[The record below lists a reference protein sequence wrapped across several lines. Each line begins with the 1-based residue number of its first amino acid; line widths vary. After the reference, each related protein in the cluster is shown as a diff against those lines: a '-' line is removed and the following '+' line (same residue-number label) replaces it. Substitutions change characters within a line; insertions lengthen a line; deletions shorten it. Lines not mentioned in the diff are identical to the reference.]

1 MDFILRKLD
10 NRIAISEEK
19 TVDMQT
25 LLRERIEYIFYL
37 ILGCFWNE
45 SIDVVDIE
53 KKSRIVENFYKMS
66 IGEVVEAIRMLDMGY
81 KYLSKKDLQIINK
94 YPSLRNEAMGHG
106 YTHADNEIALESELK
121 DLYEDLKKI
130 SFIKREYDIVLVE
143 AQMRD
148 KYVGIRFNGESGTPV
163 RWSCPKEILEG
174 EWTENSVY
182 LLDGEMNYYRITPFV
197 TIADKG
203 ESIFVFQS
211 LADKL
216 SGRVKMSQLFRSGTI
231 EMRYEEMIMIS
242 YESERRRISVN
253 GTIMNYFDKNHGKY
267 IDVAIEKKINNFLGK
282 NRANV
287 QATIWGHGGVG
298 KTACIQNICLNKFNG
313 LKCEFSYIVFLSAK
327 DRMLDPKTGE
337 IVEIKNLRSYE
348 EIIDSIMAVV
358 FDENS
363 KDEKLEEK
371 EEKIFNISSKILL
384 VIDDYET
391 FPDNEKEKI
400 QEFINHLNIDY
411 FKVVITTRNRRLST
425 GVEISS
431 NEFKGEETKKF
442 LLDIFAN
449 EYEQHLEE
457 MKQLLLNEKTMAN
470 IQEAT
475 SGRAIFLYQF
485 ANLYVQKGFKQDFL
499 KELKD
504 GPNAQ
509 EFLYGKI
516 YSYLGNMA
524 KDAFVCISQI
534 TNEKDYIFKGRV
546 LEYLLSEND
555 SEDIAMAIEEL
566 SDQRVIEQYDEEHYR
581 VYSKELFDLM
591 LKNYNERSVIFKDKV
606 KNKLQDIGGKD
617 ITGTV
622 YEAMLNEANLSR
634 NLGNMKLTV
643 EKYKRLLND
652 KKCEVRVK
660 KKALMNLA
668 SYMAI
673 NLIDMD
679 GAIRIFDEYYSNYN
693 FKNDIDITKLY
704 TQYLWSSD
712 DNGRQKACTILER
725 YFRNK
730 SHKKTALRNLELF
743 AIAVTYC
750 ISNVLEKPEN
760 LLESASMNNAQ
771 RIFNEYGKE
780 LYDFIIDKQLSEYR
794 PSVKHNI
801 SLGLIQTAKLAI
813 LLEGKETGRMKY
825 VNHILE
831 FGDNQFNELFRK
843 QLGKIKSE
851 ISQKSYENGDIVTV
865 IVTHLPYYGVMVK
878 LAGGQKGLIHISE
891 IPFEQRGNF
900 KQGDKIKARVIDK
913 TIKGY
918 SLSLKIDF

>member
-1 MDFILRKLD
+1 MDFILKKLD

-19 TVDMQT
+19 TVEMQT
-25 LLRERIEYIFYL
+25 LLRERIEYILYL
-37 ILGCFWNE
+37 MLGCLWNE
-45 SIDVVDIE
+45 CIDNVEVE
-53 KKSRIVENFYKMS
+53 KRSKILINLYKMS
-66 IGEVVEAIRMLDMGY
+66 IGEVVEAIRMLDSKC
-81 KYLSKKDLQIINK
+81 KYLSKKDIKILDK

-106 YTHADNEIALESELK
+106 YTHADNEIILEKELK
-121 DLYEDLKKI
+121 SLYTDLKKI
-130 SFIKREYDIVLVE
+130 EFIRKDYDIVYVE
-143 AQMRD
+143 SKIND
-148 KYVGIRFNGESGTPV
+148 KYVGIRFSNESGVPV
-163 RWSCPKEILEG
+163 RWSCHQTILDDN
-174 EWTENSVY
+174 WAENSVY
-182 LLDGEMNYYRITPFV
+182 LLDEKMNYYRITPFV
-197 TIADKG
+197 TITEKG

-211 LADKL
+211 LIDKL
-216 SGRVKMSQLFRSGTI
+216 SGRIKMSQLFRSGTI
-231 EMRYEEMIMIS
+231 EMRYEELIDMS
-242 YESERRRISVN
+242 FQSEGRRISAN
-253 GTIMNYFDKNHGKY
+253 GTIMNFFDMNHNKY
-267 IDVAIEKKINNFLGK
+267 IYVSIEKKINDFLCK

-313 LKCEFSYIVFLSAK
+313 LRCEFSYIVFLSAK

-348 EIIDSIMAVV
+348 EIIDSIISVV

-363 KDEKLEEK
+363 NNSIEYK
-371 EEKIFNISSKILL
+371 EQRIFNITSKTLL

-442 LLDIFAN
+442 LQDIFAN

-457 MKQLLLNEKTMAN
+457 INQFLLDKDVMEN

-485 ANLYVQKGFKQDFL
+485 ANLYVQKGFKQEFL

-504 GPNAQ
+504 SSNAQ

-524 KDAFVCISQI
+524 KDTFVCISQI
-534 TNEKDYIFKGRV
+534 TNEKDYIFKIRV
-546 LEYLLSEND
+546 LEYLLSESD
-555 SEDIAMAIEEL
+555 SEDIAIAIEEL
-566 SDQRVIEQYDEEHYR
+566 SDQRVIERYDDEHYR
-581 VYSKELFDLM
+581 VYSKELFGLM
-591 LKNYNERSVIFKDKV
+591 LKNYNERTISFKDKV
-606 KNKLQDIGGKD
+606 KNKLQEIGGKD

-622 YEAMLNEANLSR
+622 YEAMLNEANISR
-634 NLGNMKLTV
+634 NLGNAKLTV
-643 EKYKRLLND
+643 EKYKHLLND

-668 SYMAI
+668 SYTAI

-679 GAIRIFDEYYSNYN
+679 GAIRIFDEYYNSYN
-693 FKNDIDITKLY
+693 FINDIDITKLY

-712 DNGRQKACTILER
+712 ENGRQKACDILER
-725 YFRNK
+725 YFGNK
-730 SHKKTALRNLELF
+730 SHKKTAQKNLELF

-750 ISNVLEKPEN
+750 ISNILEKPET
-760 LLESASMNNAQ
+760 LLEGTYMHNAQ

-780 LYDFIIDKQLSEYR
+780 LYDFIIEKQLIEFR

-813 LLEGKETGRMKY
+813 VLSGKEIGRLEY

-831 FGDNQFNELFRK
+831 YGEKQFNDLFRK
-843 QLGKIKSE
+843 QLNKIRSE
-851 ISQKSYENGDIVTV
+851 ISRKLYKNGEILNAK
-865 IVTHLPYYGVMVK
+865 IMYKAPYGILVR
-878 LAGGQKGLIHISE
+878 LDGGQKGLIHISE
-891 IPFEQRGNF
+891 ISLEQMKNF
-900 KQGDKIKARVIDK
+900 KYKDIIQVKVIEK
-913 TIKGY
+913 TAKGY
-918 SLSLKIDF
+918 LLSLDINN

>member
-19 TVDMQT
+19 TVEMQT
-25 LLRERIEYIFYL
+25 LLRERIEYILYL
-37 ILGCFWNE
+37 MLGCLWNE
-45 SIDVVDIE
+45 CIDEVDIE
-53 KKSRIVENFYKMS
+53 KVSKIVNNLYKMS
-66 IGEVVEAIRMLDMGY
+66 IGEVVEAIRILDVEY
-81 KYLSKKDLQIINK
+81 KYLSKKDKKILNK

-106 YTHADNEIALESELK
+106 YTHADNEVALEEALEN
-121 DLYEDLKKI
+121 LYEDLKEVN
-130 SFIKREYDIVLVE
+130 FIKQEYDIVYVE
-143 AQMRD
+143 SQVED
-148 KYVGIRFNGESGTPV
+148 KYVGIRFICESGKPV
-163 RWSCPKEILEG
+163 KWSCPKGILEG
-174 EWTENSVY
+174 KWTNKSVY

-197 TIADKG
+197 TITDKG
-203 ESIFVFQS
+203 ESVFVFQS

-216 SGRVKMSQLFRSGTI
+216 SGRVKMSQLFRSGSLEI
-231 EMRYEEMIMIS
+231 RYEELIMLS
-242 YESERRRISVN
+242 FESGERRISAN
-253 GTIMNYFDKNHGKY
+253 GTIMNHFDKNHSKY
-267 IDVAIEKKINNFLGK
+267 INVAIEKKIDDFLGN

-313 LKCEFSYIVFLSAK
+313 MECEFSYIIFLSAK
-327 DRMLDPKTGE
+327 DRMLDPKTGQ
-337 IVEIKNLRSYE
+337 IIEIKNLRSYE
-348 EIIDSIMAVV
+348 EIIDNIMLVV

-363 KDEKLEEK
+363 KDDKIEDK
-371 EEKIFNISSKILL
+371 EEKIFNISSKVLL

-431 NEFKGEETKKF
+431 NEFKGDETKKF
-442 LLDIFAN
+442 LQDIFAN
-449 EYEQHLEE
+449 EYNQHLKEIKKFL
-457 MKQLLLNEKTMAN
+457 MDEKLMAN

-485 ANLYVQKGFKQDFL
+485 ANLYVQKGFKQEFL
-499 KELKD
+499 RELKD
-504 GPNAQ
+504 SPNAQ

-516 YSYLGNMA
+516 YSYLGDMA

-534 TNEKDYIFKGRV
+534 TNEKDYIFKSRV

-555 SEDIAMAIEEL
+555 SENIAMAIEEL
-566 SDQRVIEQYDEEHYR
+566 SDQRVIEQYDDEHYR
-581 VYSKELFDLM
+581 VYSKELFALM
-591 LKNYNERSVIFKDKV
+591 LKNYNERSISFKDKV

-622 YEAMLNEANLSR
+622 YEAMLNEANISR
-634 NLGNMKLTV
+634 NLGNAKLTV

-652 KKCEVRVK
+652 KECEVRVK

-668 SYMAI
+668 SYTAI

-679 GAIRIFDEYYSNYN
+679 SAIRIFDEYYNSYN

-704 TQYLWSSD
+704 TQYLWSS
-712 DNGRQKACTILER
+712 GEKGKQRACAILER
-725 YFRNK
+725 YFGNK
-730 SHKKTALRNLELF
+730 SHKKTAQRNLELF
-743 AIAVTYC
+743 AITVTYC
-750 ISNVLEKPEN
+750 ISNILEKSDG
-760 LLESASMNNAQ
+760 LLEGASMNHAL
-771 RIFNEYGKE
+771 RIFNEYGRE
-780 LYDFIIDKQLSEYR
+780 LYDFIIEKQLSEFR

-813 LLEGKETGRMKY
+813 VLSEKEADRMEY

-831 FGDNQFNELFRK
+831 FGEKQFNELFGK
-843 QLGKIKSE
+843 QINKIRNEMSKKLFSRGE
-851 ISQKSYENGDIVTV
+851 KVKALVTYKA
-865 IVTHLPYYGVMVK
+865 PYGVLVK
-878 LAGGQKGLIHISE
+878 LEGNQKGIIHISE
-891 IPFEQRGNF
+891 IPFE
-900 KQGDKIKARVIDK
+900 KKESLKKGDIIEPWVLEN
-913 TIKGY
+913 TVKGY
-918 SLSLKIDF
+918 RLTLRKFV